1 MGFLGKSG
9 WVVIGLFLLVVGL
22 LIKSDLISGLLEVIG
37 WLMVIA
43 GIVALVVG
51 VVGLVTGKKN

>member
-37 WLMVIA
+37 WLMVVA
-43 GIVALVVG
+43 GIG

>member
-9 WVVIGLFLLVVGL
+9 WVVIGLFLVIVGL
-22 LIKSDLISGLLEVIG
+22 LIKSSLVEALLDVIG
-37 WLMVIA
+37 WIMVVA

>member
-1 MGFLGKSG
+1 VYLS
-9 WVVIGLFLLVVGL
+9 
-22 LIKSDLISGLLEVIG
+22 
-37 WLMVIA
+37 LMVVA